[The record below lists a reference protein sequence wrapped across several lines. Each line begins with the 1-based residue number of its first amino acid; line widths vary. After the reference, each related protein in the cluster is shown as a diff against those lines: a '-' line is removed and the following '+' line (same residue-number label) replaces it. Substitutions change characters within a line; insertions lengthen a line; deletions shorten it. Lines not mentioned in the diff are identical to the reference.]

1 MADDKNKMAG
11 QGQPIPYREDRGAH
25 LGDPSQPGVMG
36 DETEEQNL
44 NQPGD
49 PKARI
54 SKQEVEAAF
63 RQQGGS
69 TGNKTPER

>member
-1 MADDKNKMAG
+1 MAEDRNKTAG
-11 QGQPIPYREDRGAH
+11 QGQPIPHRDDQGAH

-44 NQPGD
+44 NHPGN

-54 SKQEVEAAF
+54 SKQEVEEAF
-63 RQQGGS
+63 RQEGGS
-69 TGNKTPER
+69 GGNKNPER